1 MAHGALYSAVGRLA
15 LPENWPRAP
24 CTAALRGDTPT
35 NAVDSFRPFGFRG
48 AKFGDRDLSE
58 RSDGTHWEFSVKRRS
73 VGTASLYRVGF
84 HPRSRYLQTR

>member
-35 NAVDSFRPFGFRG
+35 NAIDNFVPWLSRGSQRARREQLYPLFGCSRHN
-48 AKFGDRDLSE
+48 AKG
-58 RSDGTHWEFSVKRRS
+58 
-73 VGTASLYRVGF
+73 
-84 HPRSRYLQTR
+84 

>member
-48 AKFGDRDLSE
+48 EVRGLGESSFIPPVWLLS
-58 RSDGTHWEFSVKRRS
+58 
-73 VGTASLYRVGF
+73 
-84 HPRSRYLQTR
+84 P